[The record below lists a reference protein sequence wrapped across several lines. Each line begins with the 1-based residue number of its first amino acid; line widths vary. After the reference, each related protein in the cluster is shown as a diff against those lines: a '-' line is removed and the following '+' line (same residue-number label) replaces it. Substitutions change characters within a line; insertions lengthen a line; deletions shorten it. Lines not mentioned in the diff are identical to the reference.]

1 MEELLSFI
9 KDHLGYVILGVLVLI
24 LLLVVYAHFSKPKCP
39 KCKKR
44 NASIVKKDFLRDE
57 TVYFRETQTIKEYSN
72 TGAVTDFQFKGVT
85 VKPPEKIITKEVKVP
100 GTRKWY
106 RATYKCGICGEQFSR
121 KEYIDEKPKII

>member
-1 MEELLSFI
+1 MTDYLVYI
-9 KDHLGYVILGVLVLI
+9 IIGVLVL
-24 LLLVVYAHFSKPKCP
+24 LLFIVIYVYFSKPQCP
-39 KCKKR
+39 KCKSRK
-44 NASIVKKDFLRDE
+44 AECIKKEFLREE
-57 TVYFRETQTIKEYSN
+57 TVYFNETQTIKEYNN